1 MLFFLLL
8 VGVVVWAV
16 GVVVVVGAVFVLLE
30 MLEIIFFT
38 LILLRV
44 LENSVVII
52 LNVKLVI
59 TLMNSIII

>member
-44 LENSVVII
+44 LENSVVMI

-59 TLMNSIII
+59 TLINSIII

>member
-44 LENSVVII
+44 LENSVVMI

-59 TLMNSIII
+59 ILINSIII

>member
-30 MLEIIFFT
+30 MLEIIFFI

-44 LENSVVII
+44 LENSVVMI

-59 TLMNSIII
+59 TLINSIII